1 MDNST
6 YQINVL
12 SMNLISIKLHMENI
26 RSISVYIEGRAMRG
40 QILKIFVPDLI
51 NSDLWFHILKLFY
64 QINLSPQRKLVM
76 L

>member
-26 RSISVYIEGRAMRG
+26 RSISVYIEGRATRG

-51 NSDLWFHILKLFY
+51 NSDLWFHILKLFS